1 MLSNAL
7 PVAELHRH
15 LDGSVRPST
24 IWALANQHG
33 ISLPVTS
40 EDALKQLAIIQHRTS
55 DLLEFIQKL
64 EYGVSVLADAD
75 ACRRVAFESVEDA
88 ATEGIHY
95 IEMRFSPYFMAQ
107 AFSLPM
113 VTVVEAVL
121 DGISAASCQFGINV
135 GAIGILSRSYGVS
148 ACERELSAILSHRDK
163 FCGIDLAGYEAGYP
177 ARLFVNQFERARNAG
192 MRVTVHAGEAA
203 GPQSIWDAVSL
214 LGASRIGHGVAAI
227 QDPRLMEYLAKHKI
241 GIESCPTSNYQTG
254 AMTDTENHPLRD
266 FLAAGMA
273 VTLNTDDPGI
283 SDITLAHEYE
293 VAGNVIGLD
302 ANALLRIQENALD
315 QAFLTNSEKKA
326 LRVSFHKTK
335 LNRP

>member
-24 IWALANQHG
+24 IWALSKQHG

-40 EDALKQLAIIQHRTS
+40 ENDLKHLAVIQHRTS

-88 ATEGIHY
+88 ASEGIHY
-95 IEMRFSPYFMAQ
+95 IEMRFSPYFMAK

-113 VTVVEAVL
+113 VSVVEAVL
-121 DGISAASCQFGINV
+121 DGISAAASKFGIKV
-135 GAIGILSRSYGVS
+135 GALGILSRSYGVT
-148 ACERELSAILSHRDK
+148 ACERELDAILTHRNK
-163 FCGIDLAGYEAGYP
+163 FCGIDLAGDEAGYP
-177 ARLFVNQFERARNAG
+177 ATLFVDLFKRARDAG
-192 MRVTVHAGEAA
+192 MRATVHAGEAA
-203 GPQSIWDAVSL
+203 GPQSIWDAVTL

-227 QDPRLMEYLAKHKI
+227 QDPRLMEYLAKHEI

-254 AMTDTENHPLRD
+254 AMTDTKNHPLRD

-283 SDITLAHEYE
+283 SDITLGHEYE
-293 VAGNVIGLD
+293 IAANVIGLD
-302 ANALLRIQENALD
+302 KSALLKVQENALK
-315 QAFLTNSEKKA
+315 QAFLSDDEKKA
-326 LRVSFHKTK
+326 LRLSLKK
-335 LNRP
+335 